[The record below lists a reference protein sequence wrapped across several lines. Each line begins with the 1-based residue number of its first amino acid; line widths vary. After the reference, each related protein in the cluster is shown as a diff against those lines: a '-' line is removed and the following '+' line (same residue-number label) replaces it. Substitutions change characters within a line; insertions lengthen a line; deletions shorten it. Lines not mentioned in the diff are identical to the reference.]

1 MLREGERAGE
11 RERKAERFL
20 LILCLFSFFFVFLSG
35 DKLEKFAK
43 QEQIACAV
51 FFYSFASVCVVH
63 LLRFQLRS

>member
-1 MLREGERAGE
+1 LA
-11 RERKAERFL
+11 
-20 LILCLFSFFFVFLSG
+20 

>member
-1 MLREGERAGE
+1 MCVRERNRREGD
-11 RERKAERFL
+11 L
-20 LILCLFSFFFVFLSG
+20 LNFGCFFSLYFFFFFFLA